1 MKPQFQHEI
10 TTSFTLW
17 LDNYLLKRGEA
28 FQNKTSDLTYLEDS
42 RLGPGLNGFSSPY
55 KQWVYDESITS
66 AQIPDSAT
74 IDGASVSRNDGSGAD
89 PQLIIDHQN
98 GRVITTAPTSSSISI
113 DYAVKDFNTYVTNET
128 EENLI
133 IESKFDVN
141 SRFKVEEI
149 PIPPY
154 AHAIPAIFINNT
166 RNFNDPFSFGG
177 QDQTMTDIRCVI
189 MAENIFQLDGVLS
202 IFNDS
207 NKECFAALG
216 FEDYPVTEFG
226 DAPNFNYKTLAN
238 ARTASNPAALHFID
252 RVDVS
257 KLSDRITKKI
267 DPNTFIGFID
277 FEVVTYRY
285 PRI

>member
-17 LDNYLLKRGEA
+17 LDNHLLKKGEA
-28 FQNKTSDLTYLEDS
+28 YQNKTSSLTYLEDA

-55 KQWVYDESITS
+55 KQWVYDESIAS
-66 AQIPDSAT
+66 AQIPDGAT
-74 IDGASVSRNDGSGAD
+74 IDGALVLRNDGSGAD
-89 PQLIIDHQN
+89 QQLIIDYQN
-98 GRVITTAPTSSSISI
+98 GRVITTAPTSASISI
-113 DYAVKDFNTYVTNET
+113 DYSVKDFNIYVTNET

-189 MAENIFQLDGVLS
+189 MAENIYQLDGVLS

-207 NKECFAALG
+207 NKQCFAALG

-226 DAPNFNYKTLAN
+226 DAPDFNYKTVSD
-238 ARTASNPAALHFID
+238 ARLASNPAALHFID

-267 DPNTFIGFID
+267 DPNTFIGFVD